1 MFRSLASR
9 FWMILDDS
17 RTSRKKMNEARS
29 GQNLLPCQDDYQLK
43 SFDSMVFD
51 HEECRSHV
59 QTQTWGRESLVA
71 ASGNSHCHHN
81 TISPY
86 LFASDFL

>member
-1 MFRSLASR
+1 
-9 FWMILDDS
+9 MILDDS